1 MQGIRLTCLFSLLL
15 GNLKIF
21 FTASNRWERRWE
33 HLSLI
38 SQGWKITWE
47 TLHGKKKTFFSLRP
61 PLYGI
66 PTIFQTDHK
75 SVHGWN
81 CWGGFFKWA
90 SLQTFNFLLCVS
102 QRSWTILQPT
112 ISKKSQFMCLNHFQG
127 WTVGTVCFL
136 NRWAKKW
143 GVCLYPALCDTAK
156 HSHTFIL

>member
-1 MQGIRLTCLFSLLL
+1 MRETLRALKFDQSRVKNHL
-15 GNLKIF
+15 GNLTREKENF
-21 FTASNRWERRWE
+21 F
-33 HLSLI
+33 L
-38 SQGWKITWE
+38 
-47 TLHGKKKTFFSLRP
+47 SLRP

-75 SVHGWN
+75 SVDGRN

-136 NRWAKKW
+136 DRWPETKHKVCVLKPAAWHSLTLTSSWCFICILLYLASNLQYPDNISNR
-143 GVCLYPALCDTAK
+143 
-156 HSHTFIL
+156 S